1 MPVLSGFDSQSCVFK
16 MDKRMSLKAKLLV
29 TKNRSQQPW
38 EECRAPVLGK
48 KAVEAVF
55 LQNKYRIRGSM

>member
-1 MPVLSGFDSQSCVFK
+1 
-16 MDKRMSLKAKLLV
+16 MSLKAKLLV

-38 EECRAPVLGK
+38 EECRTLVLGK

-55 LQNKYRIRGSM
+55 LQNKYGIRGSM